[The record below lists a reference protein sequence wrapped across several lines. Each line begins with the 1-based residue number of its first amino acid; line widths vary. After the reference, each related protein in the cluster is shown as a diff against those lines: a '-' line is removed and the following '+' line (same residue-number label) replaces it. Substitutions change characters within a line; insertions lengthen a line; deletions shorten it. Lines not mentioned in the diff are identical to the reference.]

1 MSSSLSFNQMK
12 QFITHKEKRK
22 MKKLMALALGLAFVL
37 GTVSVSFGQDTTATK
52 APKKAKKSKK
62 TRKRRQTTT
71 KK

>member
-1 MSSSLSFNQMK
+1 
-12 QFITHKEKRK
+12 
-22 MKKLMALALGLAFVL
+22 MKKLMALALGLAFAL

-62 TRKRRQTTT
+62 TTKTTDDTT

>member
-1 MSSSLSFNQMK
+1 
-12 QFITHKEKRK
+12 

-52 APKKAKKSKK
+52 TEKKAKKAKKAPKK
-62 TRKRRQTTT
+62 TADTE